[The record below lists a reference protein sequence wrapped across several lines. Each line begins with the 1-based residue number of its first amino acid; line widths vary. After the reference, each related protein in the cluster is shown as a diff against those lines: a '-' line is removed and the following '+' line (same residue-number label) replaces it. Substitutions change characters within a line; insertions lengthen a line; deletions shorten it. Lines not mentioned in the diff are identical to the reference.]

1 MKINNT
7 VKLFKEIHPETLLL
21 IKIGSFYH
29 AYGKDSYI
37 LSYLFNYQIKKLQA
51 NYSTCGFPLA
61 GKPKVIAKLE
71 EMQISYL
78 VINKAENYEISEEED
93 YKTKNK
99 YQEIFSKAHKYIT
112 KKNRIDT
119 IYQFLL
125 ENMSEEDI
133 KEKLTKVEEI
143 IYETRKI

>member
-1 MKINNT
+1 MKIENT

-37 LSYLFNYQIKKLQA
+37 LSYLFNYQIKRLQA

-71 EMQISYL
+71 EMLISYL
-78 VINKAENYEISEEED
+78 VIDKADNYEVAEEED
-93 YKTKNK
+93 FKSKNK
-99 YQEIFSKAHKYIT
+99 YAEVFNKAHKYVT

-119 IYQFLL
+119 IYQYFM
-125 ENMSEEDI
+125 ENIYEEDI
-133 KEKLTKVEEI
+133 REKLTKVEEV
-143 IYETRKI
+143 IYETREV